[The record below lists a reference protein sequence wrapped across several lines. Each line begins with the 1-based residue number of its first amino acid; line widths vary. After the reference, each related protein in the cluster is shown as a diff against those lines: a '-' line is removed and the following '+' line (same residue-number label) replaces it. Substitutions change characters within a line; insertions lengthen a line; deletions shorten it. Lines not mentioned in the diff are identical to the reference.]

1 MSWLYSTP
9 GLMHNPNIMAARRT
23 ITMTLFNRPEYLRKV
38 LGALSRC
45 IGIERYHLIACVE
58 PGNAEVL
65 ALARGVG
72 FTRST
77 RVVENEKLLSCPVN
91 VYQALSLAFLETD
104 YNIHLED
111 DILLAR
117 DALLYFE
124 HCGRAFRDDASV
136 FTVTAY
142 NNQKP
147 PEPEWGRTARRAW
160 FTPWS
165 WATWRDRF
173 EEMRP
178 LWDFDY
184 SHGNW
189 DNNLNTR
196 VRGERVEIF
205 PILARAQNI
214 GVEGVHIPSAE
225 WGRTFHYNEFWA
237 GRVAAPRNPDW
248 AENPDWE
255 WSPHQAD
262 PEQLRKLPREWL
274 RAAGIPLPPELD
286 QD

>member
-1 MSWLYSTP
+1 MYRL
-9 GLMHNPNIMAARRT
+9 GHNPPMASARART
-23 ITMTLFNRPEYLRKV
+23 ITMTLFNRPQYLKKV

-45 IGIERYHLIACVE
+45 AGIEKYHLIACVE
-58 PGNAEVL
+58 PGNDEVL
-65 ALARGVG
+65 TLARAIS
-72 FTRST
+72 FTKSV
-77 RVVENEKLLSCPVN
+77 RVHVNEKVLSCPVN
-91 VYQALSLAFLETD
+91 VFQALSFAFLETD

-111 DILLAR
+111 DILLHR

-124 HCGRAFRDDASV
+124 HCGRAYGDDPSV
-136 FTVTAY
+136 FSVTAY
-142 NNQKP
+142 NNQRP
-147 PEPEWGRTARRAW
+147 PEEEWGRVARRAW

-196 VRGERVEIF
+196 VRGERTEVF
-205 PILARAQNI
+205 PVLALAQNI

-225 WGRTFHYNEFWA
+225 WGRTFHYNDFWA
-237 GRVAAPRNPDW
+237 GRVAALKAPSFEESPGW
-248 AENPDWE
+248 AWT
-255 WSPHQAD
+255 PHQAD

-274 RAAGIPLPPELD
+274 MAAGIPLPED
-286 QD
+286 D